1 MNHGRARIHRTVV
14 LAWLM
19 HWRFKIIPSN
29 KLRWLFLHLLQDIK
43 FAHPDFT
50 ARFPKRI
57 EPNKDKIPA
66 QVYEACLSDFDVTQK
81 YVDCLTAPAMG
92 KVQDYQVLKM

>member
-1 MNHGRARIHRTVV
+1 MYPIVSFYSLAAAR
-14 LAWLM
+14 L
-19 HWRFKIIPSN
+19 
-29 KLRWLFLHLLQDIK
+29 
-43 FAHPDFT
+43 
-50 ARFPKRI
+50 PKRI

-66 QVYEACLSDFDVTQK
+66 QVYEVCLSDFDVTQK